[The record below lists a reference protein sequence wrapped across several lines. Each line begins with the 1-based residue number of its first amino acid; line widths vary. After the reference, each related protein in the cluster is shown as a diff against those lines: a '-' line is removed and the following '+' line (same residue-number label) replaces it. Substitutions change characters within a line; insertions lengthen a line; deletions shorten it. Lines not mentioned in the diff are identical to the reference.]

1 MTYYFADPPQLRGQ
15 KEKYEYI
22 SRELQKACAG
32 VENTTKKLGAIG
44 SSYPA
49 LKSALRNCTTNIST
63 LKTQTNSLNMQLEL
77 ITEKYEEIEKK
88 LVDNFSTQSHTETDK
103 LDSESIANTTT
114 QNPEKNTEANYDP
127 KSIAWKRGY
136 LPGAAKIGGIGVAGV
151 LAGEVLG
158 ASYDIKSGAKATW
171 KQNEKGEWEYDELGI
186 EYAIVG
192 EAHVAKGS
200 AKGNIG
206 YLFGNVN
213 AKVGEVSAKGG
224 IGAGLYQDGK
234 FSPQLYAELSGKVV
248 GLKGDAEIG
257 CGTEHNNV
265 HVKGEGEVG
274 VAEAGVSGQ
283 IGKITYTDDKG
294 KKKQAYGVKGEAGA
308 EAYVATGS
316 IEGGFSICGIDIDIG
331 ISGKAGG
338 AGGKV
343 GGYATTGGVSGSIS
357 GGLGVGLGLEIAID
371 WSDFHL
377 GW

>member
-1 MTYYFADPPQLRGQ
+1 MAYFFADPPKLRGQ

-22 SRELQKACAG
+22 ARELQKACEG
-32 VENTTKKLGAIG
+32 VESTTQRLGKIG
-44 SSYPA
+44 SSYPG
-49 LKSALRNCTTNIST
+49 LKSTLRNCTTNISA
-63 LKTQTNSLNMQLEL
+63 LKVQTDSLNTNLEL
-77 ITEKYEEIEKK
+77 LTIKYEETEKK
-88 LVDNFSTQSHTETDK
+88 LVDNSFRQSHTENDKSALGASVNPTDK
-103 LDSESIANTTT
+103 TGQD
-114 QNPEKNTEANYDP
+114 TEENNDP
-127 KSIAWKRGY
+127 RSIAWTRGQ
-136 LPGAAKIGGIGVAGV
+136 LAGAAQIGGIGVAGV
-151 LAGEVLG
+151 LAGELLG

-186 EYAIVG
+186 EYAIAG

-224 IGAGLYQDGK
+224 VGASLYQDGK
-234 FSPQLYAELSGKVV
+234 LSPQLYAELGGKVV

-257 CGTEHNNV
+257 FGTEHNNV

-316 IEGGFSICGIDIDIG
+316 IEGGFSIFGIDIDIG

-357 GGLGVGLGLEIAID
+357 GGLGVGLGLEISID
-371 WSDFHL
+371 WSDFHF